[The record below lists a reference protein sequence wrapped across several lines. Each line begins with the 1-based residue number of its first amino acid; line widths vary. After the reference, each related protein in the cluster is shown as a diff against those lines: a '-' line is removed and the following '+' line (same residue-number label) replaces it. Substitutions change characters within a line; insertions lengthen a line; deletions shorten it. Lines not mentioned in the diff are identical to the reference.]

1 LVNIRPITK
10 DFEKEI
16 LLSEAKEKIDEQS
29 DLKNTEYAN
38 ISKQESQTL
47 NPLEL
52 GGVYSMPIQEAANIL
67 KNNKEKYQEKRRVRI
82 DTVAINSFALVG
94 FIISIIIIIDEIF
107 SNDLAYQKSLEIFV
121 YTILAVLFVSIIKR
135 YDISRKVLILGG
147 YGIAVLGVVNI
158 LLKSS
163 SYILNVVSI
172 VLAISLILF
181 FGSKRIKRYF
191 Q

>member
-1 LVNIRPITK
+1 MVNIRPITK

>member
-1 LVNIRPITK
+1 MVNIRPITK

-29 DLKNTEYAN
+29 DLKNTEHAN

-163 SYILNVVSI
+163 SYMLNVVSI

>member
-1 LVNIRPITK
+1 LVNIKPITK

>member
-1 LVNIRPITK
+1 MVNIKPITK